1 MGSGYTLTAQ
11 IEALFNPGSIAVV
24 GVPRGMKTGKLFL
37 MALLDQGFQG
47 PVYPIHPEMEE
58 VEGLRVYPRI
68 SDVPG
73 PVDLAIVLVPH
84 HSTLSVIK
92 ECADK
97 GVKGAI
103 LFAAGYRE
111 TGTGE
116 GKALEEELVTV
127 ARSSG
132 MRLIGPNCMGLY
144 SPKTGISNFP
154 NLSREPGH
162 VGIISQSGSLTNILC
177 RMAPG
182 KGIRF
187 SKVVSLGNECD
198 LTSADFLAYMEND
211 PDTGVIGLYLEG
223 VKNGTRFLE
232 SLRAASLKKPV
243 ILWKSGLTPEGGAA
257 AASHTGALSGS
268 REIWESVARQAG
280 ALTVV
285 GLEAWVDMLMGF
297 SLLPSCPGDRLGIVS
312 GPGGL
317 AVSAAEACGN
327 TGLKLARLSP
337 ETLSAL
343 AEFVP
348 ETGTNIRNPVDVGLS
363 AFMEMDLYIRSTRV
377 LLEDS
382 GVDGIV
388 VVGIGMTPEANQKF
402 AESIIEVQHEYK
414 KPLIMVNIPGF
425 DPDIAEGFCKAGIPS
440 FDSVE
445 RAIETYARV
454 RQYGLWCLEKR
465 EGLIN
470 PQYPII

>member
-1 MGSGYTLTAQ
+1 MESGQSLATQ
-11 IEALFNPGSIAVV
+11 IDELFHPSSIAVV

-37 MALLDQGFQG
+37 MALLDQGFSG
-47 PVYPIHPEMEE
+47 PVYPIHPEAKEI
-58 VEGLRVYPRI
+58 EGLKAYPHVSEI
-68 SDVPG
+68 PG

-84 HSTLSVIK
+84 HNTLSVIK
-92 ECADK
+92 ECAAK
-97 GVKGAI
+97 GVKGAV

-116 GKALEEELVTV
+116 GKALEEELVRV

-144 SPKTGISNFP
+144 SPKAGLSNFP
-154 NLSREPGH
+154 ELSREPGP

-177 RMAPG
+177 RMAPR

-198 LTSADFLAYMEND
+198 LTSADFLTYLGKDTE
-211 PDTGVIGLYLEG
+211 TGVIGIYLEG
-223 VKNGTRFLE
+223 VKNGPLFLE
-232 SLRAASLKKPV
+232 SLRTASMEKPV

-268 REIWESVARQAG
+268 REIWESVARQGG
-280 ALTVV
+280 AVTVV
-285 GLEAWVDMLMGF
+285 GLEAWVDILMGF
-297 SLLPSCPGDRLGIVS
+297 SLLPSCLGDRLAIIS

-327 TGLKLARLSP
+327 AGLRLARPSP
-337 ETLSAL
+337 ETMSAL
-343 AEFVP
+343 AEFIP
-348 ETGTNIRNPVDVGLS
+348 KTGTSVCNPVDVGLT
-363 AFMEMDLYIRSTRV
+363 AFMEMDLYMRSTRI

-382 GVDGIV
+382 GVDGLV
-388 VVGIGMTPEANQKF
+388 VVGIGMTPEANHKF
-402 AESIIEVQHEYK
+402 AESMIKAQKEYQ

-425 DPDIAEGFCKAGIPS
+425 DPGIAEGFCRAGIPS

-454 RQYGLWCLEKR
+454 RNYRLWRGKR
-465 EGLIN
+465 RGF
-470 PQYPII
+470 

>member
-1 MGSGYTLTAQ
+1 MGNGRTVTSQ
-11 IEALFNPGSIAVV
+11 IEALFNPRSIAIV

-37 MALLDQGFQG
+37 MALLDQGFRG
-47 PVYPIHPEMEE
+47 PVYPIHPEAEE
-58 VEGLRVYPRI
+58 IEGLKAYPRI
-68 SDVPG
+68 LDVPG
-73 PVDLAIVLVPH
+73 PIDLAIVLVPH
-84 HSTLSVIK
+84 HRTLSVIK

-116 GKALEEELVTV
+116 GKELEEELVRV
-127 ARSSG
+127 ANSSG

-144 SPKTGISNFP
+144 APKTGVSNFP
-154 NLSREPGH
+154 NLSREPGP

-187 SKVVSLGNECD
+187 SKVASLGNECD
-198 LTSADFLAYMEND
+198 LTSTDFLRYMGSD
-211 PDTGVIGLYLEG
+211 PDTGIIGLYLEG
-223 VKNGTRFLE
+223 VKSGAHFLE
-232 SLRAASLKKPV
+232 SLRSASREKPV

-268 REIWESVARQAG
+268 RDIWKSAARQGG
-280 ALTVV
+280 AISVV
-285 GLEAWVDMLMGF
+285 GLEDWVDMLMGF
-297 SLLPSCPGDRLGIVS
+297 SLLPSFPGEHLGIVS

-327 TGLKLARLSP
+327 TGLKIARLSN

-348 ETGTNIRNPVDVGLS
+348 ETGTNIHNPVDVGLS
-363 AFMEMDLYIRSTRV
+363 AFMEMELYTRSAR
-377 LLEDS
+377 LLLADP

-388 VVGIGMTPEANQKF
+388 VVGIGMTPEANRKF
-402 AESIIEVQHEYK
+402 ADSIIQVQHEYN
-414 KPLIMVNIPGF
+414 KPLIIVNIPGF
-425 DPDIAEGFCKAGIPS
+425 DPDIAENFCKAGIPS

-445 RAIETYARV
+445 RAIRTYARV
-454 RQYGLWCLEKR
+454 RQYALRKVQLNG
-465 EGLIN
+465 
-470 PQYPII
+470 

>member
-1 MGSGYTLTAQ
+1 MGNGRTVISQ
-11 IEALFNPGSIAVV
+11 IEALFSPRSIAIV

-47 PVYPIHPEMEE
+47 PVYPIHPEAEE
-58 VEGLRVYPRI
+58 IEGLKAYPSI
-68 SDVPG
+68 LDVPG

-84 HSTLSVIK
+84 HRTLSVIK

-116 GKALEEELVTV
+116 GKELEEELVRV
-127 ARSSG
+127 ANFSG

-144 SPKTGISNFP
+144 APKTGISNFP
-154 NLSREPGH
+154 NLSREPGP

-182 KGIRF
+182 RGIRF
-187 SKVVSLGNECD
+187 SKVASLGNECD
-198 LTSADFLAYMEND
+198 LTSTDFLTYMGSD
-211 PDTGVIGLYLEG
+211 PDTGIIGLYLEG
-223 VKNGTRFLE
+223 VKNGAYFLK
-232 SLRAASLKKPV
+232 SLRTVSREKPV
-243 ILWKSGLTPEGGAA
+243 ILWKSGLTPEGGDA

-268 REIWESVARQAG
+268 RDIWESAARQGG
-280 ALTVV
+280 AISVV
-285 GLEAWVDMLMGF
+285 GLEDWVDMLMGF
-297 SLLPSCPGDRLGIVS
+297 SLLPSFPGERLGIVS

-327 TGLKLARLSP
+327 TGLKIARLSS

-348 ETGTNIRNPVDVGLS
+348 ETGTSIHNPVDVGLS
-363 AFMEMDLYIRSTRV
+363 AFMEMELYTRSARL
-377 LLEDS
+377 LLEDP

-388 VVGIGMTPEANQKF
+388 VVGIGMTPEANRKF
-402 AESIIEVQHEYK
+402 ADSIIQVQHEYR
-414 KPLIMVNIPGF
+414 KPLIIVNIPGF
-425 DPDIAEGFCKAGIPS
+425 DPDIAENFCKAGIPS

-445 RAIETYARV
+445 RAIRTYSRV
-454 RQYGLWCLEKR
+454 REYALRKEQLNC
-465 EGLIN
+465 
-470 PQYPII
+470 